1 MRILHCCDTIAVGGG
16 IASFVNNLSVA
27 QSVSHDV
34 SISVVSS
41 QINENRLSFPEHI
54 NIIDFGKRTKGFSIR
69 YPLKILGYLWK
80 NRYNVVHIH
89 SSFLYYFLA
98 VLLLHNQMRFIYTV
112 HSDAVKENSS
122 VWDRRFWK
130 LKRMCFQKGWIVPVT
145 ISQNSKN
152 SFDALYQ
159 MNSTM
164 IENGILKPEL
174 NSCGHKLEKF
184 KLTDKT
190 KLLLHVGRITEAKN
204 QLMLCEAVSQLVAL
218 GADISLII
226 VGVNQDQVIFNKLQ
240 EYLGERI
247 HYLGERTDI
256 NALLLEAD
264 AMCLSSIW
272 EGLPIILLE
281 ALFASCVPICTPV
294 GGISNVIKDGEN
306 GILASGVSVS
316 EYVDAINRFLLLPNA
331 EIQLMKE
338 NCKVT
343 SAAYDITITSNKY
356 IEIYR

>member
-1 MRILHCCDTIAVGGG
+1 MNILHCCDTLAVGGG
-16 IASFVNNLSVA
+16 IASFVNNLSIEQSHTHQV
-27 QSVSHDV
+27 SVSV
-34 SISVVSS
+34 ISSKP
-41 QINENRLSFPEHI
+41 NETRLSFPKHI
-54 NIIDFGKRTKGFSIR
+54 TIIDFNKRTKGFSIK
-69 YPLKILGYLWK
+69 YPLKLFAYLWK
-80 NRYNVVHIH
+80 NRYDVVHIH

-98 VLLLHNQMRFIYTV
+98 VLLFHNQMRFIYTV

-130 LKRMCFQKGWIVPVT
+130 LKKMCFQKGWIVPVT
-145 ISQNSKN
+145 ISENSKK
-152 SFDALYQ
+152 SFDDLYH
-159 MNSTM
+159 MNSAM
-164 IENGILKPEL
+164 IVNGILKPQL
-174 NSCGHKLEKF
+174 IPLDHKLEKF

-190 KLLLHVGRITEAKN
+190 KLLIHVGRITEAKN
-204 QLMLCEAVSQLVAL
+204 QLMLCEAVSQLIAG

-226 VGVNQDQVIFNKLQ
+226 VGVNQDQDIFNKLQ

-256 NALLLEAD
+256 NTLLVEAD

-281 ALFASCVPICTPV
+281 ALFASCIPICTPV
-294 GGISNVIKDGEN
+294 GGIPNVIKDGKN

-316 EYVDAINRFLLLPNA
+316 EYVDAINRFLLMSTA
-331 EIQLMKE
+331 DIQSIKE
-338 NCKVT
+338 NCKET